1 MHYVLIGGGIAGIS
15 AAKAIRE
22 NETAAEITVISNERS
37 KSYYRPMIPLL
48 IEGQKSE
55 AEITFPDDPFVKL
68 GVKTIAGTATG
79 VKTLPK
85 EVLLASEERIAYD
98 KLLIA
103 SGGNP
108 IVPAIQGAM
117 GEGVFTL
124 RTVDDA
130 IRIRDAVA
138 RARGAVV
145 IGGGLVGI
153 KAAAALRLS
162 EAGHGREPVDVTVVE
177 MLPQILGQRL
187 DKRGAGIIR
196 SALVDMGIAIETS
209 QNVAEIVREKG
220 KPSAVKLTSGKT
232 IKADMIIIAAGVRP
246 SIGYLRDSGI
256 QSGAG
261 VLVNEFL
268 QTNIPDVYAAGDV
281 VEGKELLRERITVSG
296 LWTNAFEMGRCAGAN
311 MTGSKAAYPGLLS
324 VMNATEIAG
333 IPFISAGLI
342 EPEGAEYMTV
352 INDRSDGYSK
362 FVFKDERLVGTVFVR
377 DIKNAGIYTNLI
389 RNRIPVARL
398 QDKVARKALQYPD
411 LLAL

>member
-22 NETAAEITVISNERS
+22 NDTAAEITAISNERS

-48 IEGQKSE
+48 IEGRKSE
-55 AEITFPDDPFVKL
+55 AEITFPDDPFVKSR
-68 GVKTIAGTATG
+68 VKTVVGNATV

-85 EVLLASEERIAYD
+85 EVLLASGERVAYD

-103 SGGNP
+103 SGGIP
-108 IVPAIQGAM
+108 IVPAIQGAI

-130 IRIRDAVA
+130 IRIRDAA
-138 RARGAVV
+138 AHAHGAVV

-162 EAGHGREPVDVTVVE
+162 EAGRGREPVDVTVVE
-177 MLPQILGQRL
+177 MLPHILSQRL
-187 DKRGAGIIR
+187 DKRGAEIIR

-220 KPSAVKLTSGKT
+220 KPSAVKLASGKA
-232 IKADMIIIAAGVRP
+232 IKADMIIIAAGVKP
-246 SIGYLRDSGI
+246 SISYLRDSGI
-256 QSGAG
+256 QSGTG

-268 QTNIPDVYAAGDV
+268 QTNIPDVYAAGDA
-281 VEGKELLRERITVSG
+281 VEGKELLRDRLTVSG
-296 LWTNAFEMGRCAGAN
+296 LWTNAFETGRCAGAN
-311 MTGSKAAYPGLLS
+311 MAGRKVAYPGLLP

-342 EPEGAEYMTV
+342 EPEDAECLTV
-352 INDRSDGYSK
+352 INDRPDGYSK
-362 FVFKDERLVGTVFVR
+362 FVFKGECLVGAVFVR
-377 DIKNAGIYTNLI
+377 DIANAGIYTNLI
-389 RNRIPVARL
+389 RNRMPVARL